1 MLVVSFHMRETGCF
15 YKNHKPKLIFFVNLQ
30 IALISRT
37 TKFACYMVV
46 GPSVFLSKKEKVD
59 ELTHF
64 TGIKCYN

>member
-1 MLVVSFHMRETGCF
+1 MQVVSFHMREIGCF

-46 GPSVFLSKKEKVD
+46 GPKCISIKKGKSR
-59 ELTHF
+59 
-64 TGIKCYN
+64 